1 MYGIYI
7 LAVVLH
13 TRPTIHTHKIYMA
26 YVVFSNKK
34 SFNLVCACPTSRSL
48 FLSPW
53 DYPRIPNKNQGK
65 IIYVSLSVM
74 IIINSVMRV
83 RSDTFGN
90 PIFQKGLQNQPSSR
104 FISVQALPACQKF
117 DLILVIKFFFN

>member
-53 DYPRIPNKNQGK
+53 DYLRIPNKNQGK

-74 IIINSVMRV
+74 ININSSIIVL
-83 RSDTFGN
+83 
-90 PIFQKGLQNQPSSR
+90 K
-104 FISVQALPACQKF
+104 
-117 DLILVIKFFFN
+117 